1 MALIAVA
8 SAKGSPGATTLGLVL
23 GGLWPRPVIF
33 AECDPAGSDV
43 AIRLPAI
50 DGTVLDPQRGLL
62 SLVAAGR
69 KELHPGLV
77 REHTQTLIGG
87 LDVLVGIG
95 VPEQAAALSRQWTQF
110 GPLFA
115 DLAGTDVIAD
125 LGRIGATTPQNNL
138 LGSADAVVLVVDA
151 TPSNVVH
158 VRERLHTVITNLG
171 GPLGTPV
178 HVVVVTEPK
187 RTRAVREVRD
197 ALERAEVPVRGVH
210 HVAHDHRGALAFQ
223 GQIKGDSSRTALVR
237 SAAPLV
243 RILSDD
249 TEARFTSVP
258 DAQEVRL

>member
-23 GGLWPRPVIF
+23 GGLWPRPVLF

-43 AIRLPAI
+43 AVRLPAH
-50 DGTVLDPQRGLL
+50 DGRVLDPQRGLM

-69 KELHPGLV
+69 KSLHPGLV
-77 REHTQTLIGG
+77 REHTQTIVGG
-87 LDVLVGIG
+87 LDVLVGVG
-95 VPEQAAALSRQWTQF
+95 VPEQAVALSQQWIQF

-115 DLAGTDVIAD
+115 DLVGTDVIAD

-138 LGSADAVVLVVDA
+138 LGSADAVVLVVDT

-158 VRERLHTVITNLG
+158 LRERLSSVITNLG

-178 HVVVVTEPK
+178 HVVVVAEPK
-187 RTRAVREVRD
+187 RTRAVREVRE

-210 HVAHDHRGALAFQ
+210 HVAHDRRGAAVFQ
-223 GQIKGDSSRTALVR
+223 GQIKGDSGRTSLVR

-249 TEARFTSVP
+249 TEARFSP
-258 DAQEVRL
+258 DPQTQEVQA